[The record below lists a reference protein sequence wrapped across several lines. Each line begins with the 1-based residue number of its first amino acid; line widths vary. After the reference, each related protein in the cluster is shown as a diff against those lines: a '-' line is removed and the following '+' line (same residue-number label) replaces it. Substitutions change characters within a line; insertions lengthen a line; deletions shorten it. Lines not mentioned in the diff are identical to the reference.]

1 VDAADSMVELDQEPE
16 EVPLPDEDGE
26 LVDPAAVSVA
36 DALDNVNQD
45 PNMMEW
51 FFNQDLEL
59 PKHRRCG

>member
-1 VDAADSMVELDQEPE
+1 TGPGAE

-26 LVDPAAVSVA
+26 LGGPAAVLSA

-59 PKHRRCG
+59 PKYRA